1 MIYSICNEKGGSGKT
16 TLAINLATKLN
27 AKSKT
32 LLIDL
37 DPQKSINAFLSF
49 RDENKMPFDFKSSN
63 NEELQS
69 LLTQALQNY
78 TNIVIDTGGRDSK
91 EMRSAMIY
99 SDICI
104 IPTIPNG
111 LDASVLDKMLDYLKE
126 AKKIQKNLKEFVL
139 ISKANSNPF
148 LQNKIKEFQDFL
160 KSKNTKKDFCLLDSI
175 LYEREAYKES
185 ILQGKGITENSKNS
199 KKAQEEFLQLF
210 QELERNINGNK

>member
-99 SDICI
+99 SDICSI
-104 IPTIPNG
+104 TTIPNG
-111 LDASVLDKMLDYLKE
+111 IDASVLDKMLDYLKK
-126 AKKIQKNLKEFVL
+126 AKKIQKNLKGFVL

>member
-69 LLTQALQNY
+69 LITQALQNY

-91 EMRSAMIY
+91 EMRSAMIH
-99 SDICI
+99 SDVCI

-111 LDASVLDKMLDYLKE
+111 LDANVLEKMLDYLKE
-126 AKKIQKNLKEFVL
+126 AKKIQKNLKGFVL